1 MGIISKFPSQPKTTT
16 MTTKEPIAMTP
27 EPFEHTINLLAEI
40 PDKYREKFHIK
51 RLGDNCAPIMI
62 YAPKYGGATAF
73 TPNEKTVIRFNYAEA
88 NEDELPL
95 VKSIEIY
102 EMGKYTITMTID
114 FASDFA
120 NVSTYIWY

>member
-1 MGIISKFPSQPKTTT
+1 MGIITKFPSQQKQT
-16 MTTKEPIAMTP
+16 IMTP
-27 EPFEHTINLLAEI
+27 PAPITGNPQPFQHTINLLAEI

-51 RLGDNCAPIMI
+51 RLGENCAPILI

-73 TPNEKTVIRFNYAEA
+73 TPTEKTVIHFNYAEA